1 MNRNRVSAS
10 GRRAVQVALSLVGLW
25 AMLAA
30 APGASEID
38 WQYRSFDPRTE
49 SSPPPPDGLAALV
62 LDDGSAEGAVGIGGS
77 TSGTARQ
84 FLWLNSF
91 AVPSVPFDVR
101 EVRVLFL
108 PDPIIP
114 VGGDVQLVLWIDPDG
129 DPSTGAEL
137 LATSDVTVQ
146 SVDGSTFSVYPLDP
160 PVRVAAPGRLLV
172 GVVDR
177 FVTSNVTPSGVVAA
191 IDVSSSA
198 GRSWLGVYG
207 GDPPDPP
214 LLPADQLFTRIDD
227 FQPGNWMIRAYG
239 EQALNPGIP
248 ELEGWRL
255 GLLIVLIAGAG
266 AVLSLRRGR

>member
-1 MNRNRVSAS
+1 MNRNPVSAAV
-10 GRRAVQVALSLVGLW
+10 RRASRVALSLVGLM
-25 AMLAA
+25 ALLVATA
-30 APGASEID
+30 GATEID

-62 LDDGSAEGAVGIGGS
+62 LDDGTAEGAVGIGGS
-77 TSGTARQ
+77 TAGTARQ

-91 AVPSVPFDVR
+91 VVPAMPFDVR

-114 VGGDVQLVLWIDPDG
+114 VGGEVQLALWLDPDG
-129 DPSTGAEL
+129 DPASGAEL
-137 LATSDVTVQ
+137 LATFDVTVQ

-191 IDVSSSA
+191 IDVSASA
-198 GRSWLGVYG
+198 GQSWLGIYS

-214 LLPADQLFTRIDD
+214 SLPADQLFTQIDD

-239 EQALNPGIP
+239 EQVLNPGIP
-248 ELEGWRL
+248 ELGGWRL
-255 GLLIVLIAGAG
+255 GLLIVLIAGTG
-266 AVLSLRRGR
+266 MVLSLRRGR